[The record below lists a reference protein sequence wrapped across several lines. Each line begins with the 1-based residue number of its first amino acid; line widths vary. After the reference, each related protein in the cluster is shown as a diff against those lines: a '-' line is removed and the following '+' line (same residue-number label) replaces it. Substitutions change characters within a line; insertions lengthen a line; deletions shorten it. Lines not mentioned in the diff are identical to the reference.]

1 MTFIPTRPGTIHG
14 PVFRPAMQAA
24 LAAMMLFAFA
34 PAAHAA
40 KLNVQIDGVEGELR
54 DAVASG
60 LEIEQY
66 TKRDVSRPQVRRLY
80 ERAKGQIADSLEPYG
95 YYNVKVSGDL
105 AKDGDT
111 FNAMLNIELGDPVKV
126 TDLEIRIDGETEGL
140 KAVDAARSAFSP
152 RNGQRLDHAEYE
164 RSKAAIHA
172 SLFSVGYL
180 DTQLIQH
187 RVEVERASNT
197 AKIKLEWKVGQRYR
211 FAETDFEGGQF
222 SDEFMQRFIP
232 WNVGDYYDQTQLLTL
247 QQRLFDANYFA
258 ISQVQP
264 DTEKASG
271 GNVPVAV
278 TLAPAK
284 RTVYTGGVFVG
295 TDTGFGIRGGVE
307 RRWVNLHGHKMKYE
321 AILAQRLKTLSTLYQ
336 VPLPGKDNH
345 SLNFG
350 ITYRDENTKTSE
362 SKTLRLAANDS
373 QIWHG
378 WTRTIGLQFLTG
390 DFKVAEVKGSTT
402 LLYPEISLTK
412 KRADDFNFPRKGWSL
427 TLAARAGQK
436 GLLSDTSFAQVTA
449 DAKWIRG
456 IGDNSRFI
464 ARGAAGYTQVGDFD
478 KLPPELRFFA
488 GGDRTIRGY
497 SYQTVGPRRVVIEG
511 EEPKVIGGEQLL
523 VASAEYE
530 YYFSPK
536 WGGAVFVDAG
546 DAFSGKEFDLKIG
559 AGFGLRWRS
568 PVGLV
573 RVDLGAPIND
583 PFSSGIGV
591 HIVIG
596 PDL

>member
-1 MTFIPTRPGTIHG
+1 MTVAPFPITRRCITLQRTALLALVLSACSIP
-14 PVFRPAMQAA
+14 A
-24 LAAMMLFAFA
+24 LAARVS
-34 PAAHAA
+34 
-40 KLNVQIDGVEGELR
+40 VQLDGVDDELR
-54 DAVASG
+54 AAALDAVE
-60 LEIEQY
+60 LQQY
-66 TKRDVSRPQVRRLY
+66 TQREVSRAQVRRLY
-80 ERAKGQIADSLEPYG
+80 RRAEGQIQKALEPYG
-95 YYNVKVSGDL
+95 YYNVSVEGDL
-105 AKDGDT
+105 ANDGQD
-111 FNAMLNIELGDPVKV
+111 FRAVLHVKPGEPVRITEV
-126 TDLEIRIDGETEGL
+126 NIRIDGDTKGL
-140 KAVDAARSAFSP
+140 KAVDRARAAFSP
-152 RNGQRLDHAEYE
+152 QKGQRLDHAQYE

-172 SLFSVGYL
+172 ALFSVGYL
-180 DTQLIQH
+180 DTRIVTH

-197 AKIKLEWKVGQRYR
+197 AKIELEWKVGERYR

-222 SDEFMQRFIP
+222 PVEFMQRFIP
-232 WNVGDYYDQTQLLTL
+232 WDAGDYYSQDKLLEL

-264 DTEKASG
+264 NTEKATDG
-271 GNVPVAV
+271 KVPIAV

-284 RTVYTGGVFVG
+284 RNIYTGGVFVG
-295 TDTGFGIRGGVE
+295 TDTGVGIRGGVE
-307 RRWVNLHGHKMKYE
+307 RRWVNLHGHKLKFE
-321 AILAQRLKTLSTLYQ
+321 TILAQRLKTLSTLYQ
-336 VPLPGKDNH
+336 IPLPGTDNH
-345 SLNFG
+345 SFNFG

-373 QIWHG
+373 KIWRG

-390 DFKVAEVKGSTT
+390 DFKVADIKGSTT
-402 LLYPEISLTK
+402 LLYPEISMSK

-427 TLAARAGQK
+427 TVAARAGQK
-436 GLLSDTSFAQVTA
+436 GLLSDTSFSQIIA

-464 ARGAAGYTQVGDFD
+464 ARGSAGYTQVGDFD

-488 GGDRTIRGY
+488 GGDRSIRGY
-497 SYQTVGPRRVVIEG
+497 SYQTVGPRVLVDGIDQ
-511 EEPKVIGGEQLL
+511 PKVIGGKELV

-530 YYFSPK
+530 YYFTKK
-536 WGGAVFVDAG
+536 WGAAAFVDAG

-573 RVDLGAPIND
+573 RVDLGTPIGD
-583 PFSSGIGV
+583 KFASGV
-591 HIVIG
+591 ELHIVIG